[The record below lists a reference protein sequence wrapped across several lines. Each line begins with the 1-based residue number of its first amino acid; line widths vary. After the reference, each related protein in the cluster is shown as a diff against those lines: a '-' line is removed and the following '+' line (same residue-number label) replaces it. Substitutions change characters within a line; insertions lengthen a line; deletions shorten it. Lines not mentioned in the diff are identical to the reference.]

1 MPAPEEGIFP
11 GNTGVA
17 PKSLATFVTVPPPKI
32 AEYDTTI
39 LLTTTMPSS
48 GKIRNS
54 TAWPSVYGCMALKL
68 LHVSLIIASLM
79 GYLEWGG
86 GQSVFLF
93 QAETQLVAKALG
105 DPAAVIHPL
114 TVLPMLGQLA
124 LLVTLFQ
131 RTPSRVLTYA
141 GVAGIGVLIVLMF
154 LIGVMSMNP
163 RIAGSCVPFLILA
176 VMTVRAHRR
185 R

>member
-1 MPAPEEGIFP
+1 M
-11 GNTGVA
+11 
-17 PKSLATFVTVPPPKI
+17 PPPKI
-32 AEYDTTI
+32 ADYDTTI

-54 TAWPSVYGCMALKL
+54 TARPSVYGFMRLKL

-93 QAETQLVAKALG
+93 QAEAQLVAKALE
-105 DPAAVIHPL
+105 DPAAALHPF

-131 RTPSRVLTYA
+131 RTPSRGLAYA
-141 GVAGIGVLIVLMF
+141 GVAGIGVLLGLML
-154 LIGVMSMNP
+154 LIGVMSMNLK
-163 RIAGSCVPFLILA
+163 IAVSCVPFLIFA